1 MGFTFIYNT
10 GTDATGETMTK
21 DDLTSQIN
29 GSIQQFTTSNS
40 FETGSLRVYY
50 NGIYLRSGS
59 DYTEVSSNSFR
70 LLLNTPQTGEDLVVE
85 YVEL

>member
-1 MGFTFIYNT
+1 MSFTFIYNVTTTTT
-10 GTDATGETMTK
+10 GDQLTK
-21 DDLTSQIN
+21 DDLTAQIN

-50 NGIYLRSGS
+50 NGVYLRSGS

-70 LLLNTPQTGEDLVVE
+70 LLLNTPQNGEDLVVE
-85 YVEL
+85 YVEI